1 MSWVCL
7 ESRGARRL
15 DTRSPGPPLT
25 CPFRELHQEGD
36 LVPVVEGLDGAL
48 PAAGLLALEVDF
60 QLPACSTAGLGHP
73 HEQRGRRGE
82 GGGHGS
88 GLGAPGDGGQRV
100 RPAPGSPGPSEF
112 QFRFPRNPSPRQA
125 EPLPS
130 PPLGA
135 LPAAVSW
142 KQATILGITVY
153 TGKRQM
159 ECKHLKTPGTWRM
172 DFPEGSYGA
181 VAHQETSEMATP
193 EEDHSWQIFI
203 NHSDFTILKNN
214 KSQLCEVLQN
224 KFECVCTLVSPSV
237 EGNSESLQVFRE
249 MLIPGL
255 ELSVWKDDL
264 TRHAVDAVV
273 NAANG
278 DLIHGGGLAQALVKA
293 GGSEIQ
299 EESRRLV
306 SRFGKIP
313 TGEITTTKA
322 GRLPCKLIIH
332 AVGPRWIAKDYQTC
346 TYKLQKAIINILNYV
361 TFYNPDIETVAI
373 PALSS
378 GIFQFPLDLCT
389 EIIVKTI
396 SLYYQGKQLATN
408 LKEIHLVS
416 NEHPTVVAF
425 KNASEVILRTNK
437 LGSRMSEEATPPFK
451 TVLVNNV
458 TLQIVQGYIQL
469 QETDVIVN
477 SVNLLYGLGF
487 GAVSISILQ
496 QAGNEME
503 LEFNEKITEILES
516 QLVLVTRGFQL
527 SCQYVYHVLWDLG
540 HHKLTEILR
549 IAMKECLEKCLEL
562 NKTSISFPA
571 LGTGNFGIQKSVAA
585 EIMFDEVLTFAKCHL
600 KKQLTVKF
608 VIFPEELDTYVAF
621 STEMEKTKFKLRG
634 FSNYN
639 VPQLARE
646 EKRENGLQAKSPA
659 ISLIGSNLEKM
670 KEAQAWIQRILTPQD
685 HHIIENNLIL
695 YLGKKEH
702 DSLTRLQNT
711 LRVSISEIISLEKAT
726 LEIKGAQADVIEAV
740 MNIEHMLCEV
750 QEEVARKKEL
760 ALWSLSGQWTNWQP
774 PNQDE
779 MKKNTFLKC
788 LNLSTEEIQA
798 QKKQFESCGLQVIKV
813 EKIDN
818 EVLMAVFQKKK
829 KMMGERTQGK
839 PVSHRLFQQIPY
851 QFCEAVSRVGFQRMY
866 SAPCDQK
873 YGVGIYFTK
882 SLKNLA
888 YRVKE
893 TSATD
898 KLIYVFEA
906 EVLTGSF
913 CQGHQLQIT
922 PPPLS
927 PGDTDYH
934 DSVVDNVSS
943 PETFVIF
950 SNTQAMPQY
959 LWTCSQ
965 DHVQPR
971 DYSSRPRMQ
980 SSQQPRAR
988 FSRGSSVD

>member
-1 MSWVCL
+1 MAPGVWL
-7 ESRGARRL
+7 RGWGGSGFDPRSAVLGPQSFSFAFPEIPPRARQS
-15 DTRSPGPPLT
+15 RSPPPLSA
-25 CPFRELHQEGD
+25 
-36 LVPVVEGLDGAL
+36 V
-48 PAAGLLALEVDF
+48 
-60 QLPACSTAGLGHP
+60 
-73 HEQRGRRGE
+73 
-82 GGGHGS
+82 
-88 GLGAPGDGGQRV
+88 
-100 RPAPGSPGPSEF
+100 
-112 QFRFPRNPSPRQA
+112 
-125 EPLPS
+125 
-130 PPLGA
+130 
-135 LPAAVSW
+135 PAAVRR

-153 TGKRQM
+153 TGKRQTD
-159 ECKHLKTPGTWRM
+159 CKHLKTPGTWKM
-172 DFPEGSYGA
+172 DFPESSYGA
-181 VAHQETSEMATP
+181 VAHQEKSEMATP
-193 EEDHSWQIFI
+193 EEDHGWQIPI
-203 NHSDFTILKNN
+203 NHGDFTILKKNE
-214 KSQLCEVLQN
+214 SQLCEVLQN

-264 TRHAVDAVV
+264 TRHAVDVVV

-278 DLIHGGGLAQALVKA
+278 DLIHAGGLAQALVKA

-313 TGEITTTKA
+313 VGEIATTKA

-332 AVGPRWIAKDYQTC
+332 AVGPRWIAEDYQTC
-346 TYKLQKAIINILNYV
+346 AYKLQKAIISILNYV

-396 SLYYQGKQLATN
+396 SFYYQGKQLATN

-437 LGSRMSEEATPPFK
+437 LGSPRMSEEATPPFK

-477 SVNLLYGLGF
+477 SVNPLCGLGF
-487 GAVSISILQ
+487 GDVSISILQ

-503 LEFNEKITEILES
+503 LEFNEKITEIPES
-516 QLVLVTRGFQL
+516 QLVLVTGGFQL
-527 SCQYVYHVLWDLG
+527 SCQYVYHVLLHSG
-540 HHKLTEILR
+540 HHKLTKILR

-585 EIMFDEVLTFAKCHL
+585 EIMFDEVLAFAKCHL
-600 KKQLTVKF
+600 KKQLNVKF
-608 VIFPEELDTYVAF
+608 VIFPKELDTYMAF
-621 STEMEKTKFKLRG
+621 STEMEKTKFKLCG

-659 ISLIGSNLEKM
+659 ISLMGSNLEKM

-685 HHIIENNLIL
+685 HHIIENNIIL

-702 DSLTRLQNT
+702 DILTRLQNT
-711 LRVSISEIISLEKAT
+711 LRVSISEIISPEKAI

-788 LNLSTEEIQA
+788 LKLSTEEIQA

-839 PVSHRLFQQIPY
+839 PVSHRLFQQIPF
-851 QFCEAVSRVGFQRMY
+851 QFCEDVCRVGFQRMY
-866 SAPCDQK
+866 SVPCDPK

-898 KLIYVFEA
+898 ELIYVFEA

-927 PGDTDYH
+927 PGNTDCH

-950 SNTQAMPQY
+950 SNTQAIPQY

-965 DHVQPR
+965 DCVQPR
-971 DYSSRPRMQ
+971 DYSSRPRML

-988 FSRGSSVD
+988 FSRSSSVD

>member
-1 MSWVCL
+1 
-7 ESRGARRL
+7 
-15 DTRSPGPPLT
+15 
-25 CPFRELHQEGD
+25 
-36 LVPVVEGLDGAL
+36 
-48 PAAGLLALEVDF
+48 
-60 QLPACSTAGLGHP
+60 
-73 HEQRGRRGE
+73 
-82 GGGHGS
+82 
-88 GLGAPGDGGQRV
+88 
-100 RPAPGSPGPSEF
+100 
-112 QFRFPRNPSPRQA
+112 
-125 EPLPS
+125 
-130 PPLGA
+130 
-135 LPAAVSW
+135 
-142 KQATILGITVY
+142 
-153 TGKRQM
+153 M

-181 VAHQETSEMATP
+181 VAHQEKSEMATP
-193 EEDHSWQIFI
+193 EEDPSWQILI

-214 KSQLCEVLQN
+214 KSKLCEVLQN

-293 GGSEIQ
+293 GGPEIQ

-313 TGEITTTKA
+313 TGEIATTKA

-396 SLYYQGKQLATN
+396 SLYYQGNQLATN

-437 LGSRMSEEATPPFK
+437 LGSRRSEEATPPFK

-469 QETDVIVN
+469 QKTDVIVN
-477 SVNLLYGLGF
+477 SVNPLYGLGF
-487 GAVSISILQ
+487 GDVSISILQ

-503 LEFNEKITEILES
+503 LEFNEKMTEILES

-527 SCQYVYHVLWDLG
+527 SCQYVYHVLWHSG
-540 HHKLTEILR
+540 HHRLTEILR

-608 VIFPEELDTYVAF
+608 VIFPKELDTYVAF
-621 STEMEKTKFKLRG
+621 STEMEKTKLKLHG

-659 ISLIGSNLEKM
+659 ISLMGSNLEKM

-702 DSLTRLQNT
+702 DILTRLQNT

-788 LNLSTEEIQA
+788 LKLSTEEIQA
-798 QKKQFESCGLQVIKV
+798 QKKQFESCGLQVVKV

-851 QFCEAVSRVGFQRMY
+851 QFCEAVCRVGFQRMY
-866 SAPCDQK
+866 SAPCDPK

-888 YRVKE
+888 YRAKE

-898 KLIYVFEA
+898 ELIYVFEA

-927 PGDTDYH
+927 PGDTDCH

-965 DHVQPR
+965 DRVQPR

-980 SSQQPRAR
+980 SSQKPRAR

>member
-15 DTRSPGPPLT
+15 GTRSPGPPLT

-88 GLGAPGDGGQRV
+88 GLGAPGVGGQRV
-100 RPAPGSPGPSEF
+100 RPAPGSPEPSEF

-135 LPAAVSW
+135 LPAAVSR

-313 TGEITTTKA
+313 TGKIATTKA

-346 TYKLQKAIINILNYV
+346 TYKLQKAIINILDYV

-396 SLYYQGKQLATN
+396 SLYYQGKQLVTN

-469 QETDVIVN
+469 QEVSICFCPLVLPKEVPELFMTYQTDVIVN
-477 SVNLLYGLGF
+477 SVNPLYGLGF
-487 GAVSISILQ
+487 GDVSISILQ

-527 SCQYVYHVLWDLG
+527 SCQYVYHVLWDSG

-571 LGTGNFGIQKSVAA
+571 LGTGNFGIYKSVAA

-621 STEMEKTKFKLRG
+621 STEMEKTKFKVHG

-639 VPQLARE
+639 
-646 EKRENGLQAKSPA
+646 
-659 ISLIGSNLEKM
+659 
-670 KEAQAWIQRILTPQD
+670 
-685 HHIIENNLIL
+685 
-695 YLGKKEH
+695 
-702 DSLTRLQNT
+702 
-711 LRVSISEIISLEKAT
+711 
-726 LEIKGAQADVIEAV
+726 
-740 MNIEHMLCEV
+740 
-750 QEEVARKKEL
+750 
-760 ALWSLSGQWTNWQP
+760 GQWTNWQP

-788 LNLSTEEIQA
+788 LKLSTEEIQA

-971 DYSSRPRMQ
+971 DYSSRPRMW

>member
-1 MSWVCL
+1 MEQWLTKRNQVGSPHSCF
-7 ESRGARRL
+7 RGAL
-15 DTRSPGPPLT
+15 KGEYRSKMS
-25 CPFRELHQEGD
+25 
-36 LVPVVEGLDGAL
+36 AL
-48 PAAGLLALEVDF
+48 
-60 QLPACSTAGLGHP
+60 LPRC
-73 HEQRGRRGE
+73 
-82 GGGHGS
+82 
-88 GLGAPGDGGQRV
+88 
-100 RPAPGSPGPSEF
+100 
-112 QFRFPRNPSPRQA
+112 
-125 EPLPS
+125 
-130 PPLGA
+130 
-135 LPAAVSW
+135 
-142 KQATILGITVY
+142 
-153 TGKRQM
+153 
-159 ECKHLKTPGTWRM
+159 
-172 DFPEGSYGA
+172 
-181 VAHQETSEMATP
+181 SEMATP
-193 EEDHSWQIFI
+193 EEDHGWQIPI
-203 NHSDFTILKNN
+203 NHSDFTILKKNE
-214 KSQLCEVLQN
+214 SQLCEVLQN

-278 DLIHGGGLAQALVKA
+278 DLIHAGGLAQALVKA

-313 TGEITTTKA
+313 VGEIATTKA

-346 TYKLQKAIINILNYV
+346 AYKLQKAIISILNYV
-361 TFYNPDIETVAI
+361 TFHNPDIETVAI

-396 SLYYQGKQLATN
+396 SFYYQGKQLATN

-416 NEHPTVVAF
+416 NKHPTVVAF

-437 LGSRMSEEATPPFK
+437 LGSWMSEEAIPPFK

-477 SVNLLYGLGF
+477 SVNPLCGLGF
-487 GAVSISILQ
+487 GDVSTSILQ

-516 QLVLVTRGFQL
+516 PLVLVTRGFQL
-527 SCQYVYHVLWDLG
+527 SCQYVYHVLLHSG
-540 HHKLTEILR
+540 HHKLTKILR

-571 LGTGNFGIQKSVAA
+571 LGTGNFGVQKSVAA
-585 EIMFDEVLTFAKCHL
+585 EIMFDEVLAFAKCHL

-608 VIFPEELDTYVAF
+608 VIFPEELDTYMAF
-621 STEMEKTKFKLRG
+621 STEMEKTKFKLCG

-639 VPQLARE
+639 
-646 EKRENGLQAKSPA
+646 
-659 ISLIGSNLEKM
+659 
-670 KEAQAWIQRILTPQD
+670 
-685 HHIIENNLIL
+685 
-695 YLGKKEH
+695 
-702 DSLTRLQNT
+702 
-711 LRVSISEIISLEKAT
+711 
-726 LEIKGAQADVIEAV
+726 
-740 MNIEHMLCEV
+740 
-750 QEEVARKKEL
+750 
-760 ALWSLSGQWTNWQP
+760 GQWSNWQP

-788 LNLSTEEIQA
+788 LKLSTEEIQA

-839 PVSHRLFQQIPY
+839 PVSHRLFQQIPF
-851 QFCEAVSRVGFQRMY
+851 QFCKDVCRVGFQRMY
-866 SAPCDQK
+866 SVPCDPK

-898 KLIYVFEA
+898 ELIYVFEA

-927 PGDTDYH
+927 PGDTDCH

-965 DHVQPR
+965 DRVQPR
-971 DYSSRPRMQ
+971 DYSSRPRML

>member
-15 DTRSPGPPLT
+15 GTRSPGPPLT
-25 CPFRELHQEGD
+25 CRFRELHQEGD

-82 GGGHGS
+82 RGGHGS

-159 ECKHLKTPGTWRM
+159 ECKHLKTPETWRM

-346 TYKLQKAIINILNYV
+346 TYKLQTAIINILNYV

-396 SLYYQGKQLATN
+396 SLYYQGKQMATN
-408 LKEIHLVS
+408 LKEIHL
-416 NEHPTVVAF
+416 
-425 KNASEVILRTNK
+425 
-437 LGSRMSEEATPPFK
+437 
-451 TVLVNNV
+451 
-458 TLQIVQGYIQL
+458 
-469 QETDVIVN
+469 TDVIVN
-477 SVNLLYGLGF
+477 SVNPLCGLGF

-571 LGTGNFGIQKSVAA
+571 LGTGNFGIRKSVAA

-659 ISLIGSNLEKM
+659 ISLMGSNLEKM

-779 MKKNTFLKC
+779 MKKNKFLKC
-788 LNLSTEEIQA
+788 LKLSTEEIQA

>member
-1 MSWVCL
+1 
-7 ESRGARRL
+7 
-15 DTRSPGPPLT
+15 
-25 CPFRELHQEGD
+25 
-36 LVPVVEGLDGAL
+36 
-48 PAAGLLALEVDF
+48 
-60 QLPACSTAGLGHP
+60 
-73 HEQRGRRGE
+73 
-82 GGGHGS
+82 
-88 GLGAPGDGGQRV
+88 
-100 RPAPGSPGPSEF
+100 
-112 QFRFPRNPSPRQA
+112 
-125 EPLPS
+125 
-130 PPLGA
+130 
-135 LPAAVSW
+135 
-142 KQATILGITVY
+142 
-153 TGKRQM
+153 
-159 ECKHLKTPGTWRM
+159 M

-181 VAHQETSEMATP
+181 VAHQEKSEMAAP
-193 EEDHSWQIFI
+193 EEDHSWQIPI

-214 KSQLCEVLQN
+214 ESQLCEVLQN
-224 KFECVCTLVSPSV
+224 KFECICTLVSPSV
-237 EGNSESLQVFRE
+237 ERNSESLQVFRE

-278 DLIHGGGLAQALVKA
+278 DLIHAGGLAQAMVKA

-313 TGEITTTKA
+313 TGEIAITKA
-322 GRLPCKLIIH
+322 GRLPCKVIIH

-346 TYKLQKAIINILNYV
+346 TYKLQEAIINILNYV
-361 TFYNPDIETVAI
+361 TFHNPDIETVAI

-389 EIIVKTI
+389 QIIVETI
-396 SLYYQGKQLATN
+396 SFYYQGKQLATN

-416 NEHPTVVAF
+416 NEHPTVIAF
-425 KNASEVILRTNK
+425 KNASEIILRMNK
-437 LGSRMSEEATPPFK
+437 LGSRMSQEATPPFK

-477 SVNLLYGLGF
+477 SVNPLCGLGF
-487 GAVSISILQ
+487 GDVSISILQ

-503 LEFNEKITEILES
+503 LEFNEKTTEILDS

-527 SCQYVYHVLWDLG
+527 SCQYVYHVLWHSR
-540 HHKLTEILR
+540 HHKPTKILR
-549 IAMKECLEKCLEL
+549 IAVKECLEKCLEL

-608 VIFPEELDTYVAF
+608 VIFPEELDTYMAF
-621 STEMEKTKFKLRG
+621 STEMEKTKSKLRG

-646 EKRENGLQAKSPA
+646 EKRENGLHAKSPA
-659 ISLIGSNLEKM
+659 ISLMGSNLEKM

-695 YLGKKEH
+695 CLGKKEH
-702 DSLTRLQNT
+702 DILTRLQNT

-779 MKKNTFLKC
+779 MKKNMFLKC
-788 LNLSTEEIQA
+788 LKLSTEEIQT
-798 QKKQFESCGLQVIKV
+798 QKKQFENCGLQVIKV

-829 KMMGERTQGK
+829 KMMEERIQGK

-851 QFCEAVSRVGFQRMY
+851 QFCEAVCRVGFQRMY
-866 SAPCDQK
+866 SAPCDPK

-898 KLIYVFEA
+898 ELIYVFEA

-913 CQGHQLQIT
+913 CQGHRLQIT

-927 PGDTDYH
+927 PGDTDCH

-971 DYSSRPRMQ
+971 DYSSRPRVL
-980 SSQQPRAR
+980 SSQQPRAG

>member
-408 LKEIHLVS
+408 LKEIHL
-416 NEHPTVVAF
+416 
-425 KNASEVILRTNK
+425 
-437 LGSRMSEEATPPFK
+437 
-451 TVLVNNV
+451 
-458 TLQIVQGYIQL
+458 
-469 QETDVIVN
+469 TDVIVN